1 MNRSTSGRVCCAAAR
16 RRFHAWSARSAG
28 ETLRGARALVVALVL
43 GLSSAAAALA
53 QSSPPGTDLE
63 SVHRWLRGHNP
74 QLQALILEA
83 EADRERIQPAGA
95 LPDPMAEIEL
105 MDIDFDHPRVLPGQT
120 GSTVYRV
127 RQSLPLW
134 GKRQL
139 ARDIASFEAAASGQ
153 MRDATS
159 LELIK
164 KADVAYVR
172 YWHAGASVQALDRVT
187 ALMGEMRK
195 LTQARYAAGLAP
207 QQDAIKA
214 QLEVTRMGVD
224 RLERVAMGHEAAA
237 ALNAVLGRM
246 PGDAL
251 AQPQSEPTLTIDGS
265 LDDLLGRLAGAH
277 PMVLAQASMVSA
289 AESMS
294 EMARRERYPDLN
306 VGVALVQMGS
316 RAEAWELMFSVDI
329 PLQQSA
335 RRHRERAAVLAREA
349 AQSRQQMAVNE
360 LRGMVGEAWVRWQS
374 AQARRQLIEDTLLP
388 QAQASFQ
395 SALGSY
401 QVGSVD
407 FESLLDALRESRNAE
422 LTMVDAR
429 RDELIAA
436 SEIRAIQGELQ

>member
-1 MNRSTSGRVCCAAAR
+1 MNPS
-16 RRFHAWSARSAG
+16 F
-28 ETLRGARALVVALVL
+28 ALLICL
-43 GLSSAAAALA
+43 ALA
-53 QSSPPGTDLE
+53 CAGPVEAQSTAPGADLE
-63 SVHRWLRGHNP
+63 SVHAWLRDQNP
-74 QLQALILEA
+74 QLRALSLEA
-83 EADRERIQPAGA
+83 EAAAERIQPAGA

-105 MDIDFDHPRVLPGQT
+105 MDIDFDNPRLLPAQT

-127 RQSLPLW
+127 RQSFPLW

-139 ARDIASFEAAASGQ
+139 ARDIAGFEADASGQ
-153 MRDATS
+153 MRDATL
-159 LELIK
+159 LELVR
-164 KADVAYVR
+164 KADAAYVR
-172 YWHAGASVQALDRVT
+172 YWHAAVSVQALDRVT

-195 LTQARYAAGLAP
+195 LTEARYAAGLAP

-224 RLERVAMGHEAAA
+224 RLERQAMGREAAA
-237 ALNAVLGRM
+237 ALNALLGRN
-246 PGDAL
+246 PGEAL
-251 AQPQSEPTLTIDGS
+251 AEPQQAPTLPVDGS

-289 AESMS
+289 AESMA
-294 EMARRERYPDLN
+294 EMTRRERYPDIN
-306 VGVALVQMGS
+306 VGLALVQMGS

-329 PLQQSA
+329 PLQQTA
-335 RRHRERAAVLAREA
+335 RRHRERAAMLAREA

-388 QAQASFQ
+388 QAQASLQ
-395 SALGSY
+395 SALASY

-407 FESLLDALRESRNAE
+407 FESLLQALRESRSAE

>member
-1 MNRSTSGRVCCAAAR
+1 MNASVGGPRVCAAVVDLFR
-16 RRFHAWSARSAG
+16 
-28 ETLRGARALVVALVL
+28 TLALVL
-43 GLSSAAAALA
+43 GLTGAPAALA
-53 QSSPPGTDLE
+53 QASPPGADLE
-63 SVHRWLRGHNP
+63 SVHIWLREHNP
-74 QLQALILEA
+74 ELQARSF
-83 EADRERIQPAGA
+83 EADAASERIQPAGA

-105 MDIDFDHPRVLPGQT
+105 MDIDFDNPRVLPGQT
-120 GSTVYRV
+120 GSSVYRV
-127 RQSLPLW
+127 RQSFPLW

-139 ARDIASFEAAASGQ
+139 ARDIAGFEADASGQ
-153 MRDATS
+153 MRDATL

-164 KADVAYVR
+164 KADAAYVR
-172 YWHAGASVQALDRVT
+172 YWHAAVSVQALDRVT
-187 ALMGEMRK
+187 ALMGEMRQ

-224 RLERVAMGHEAAA
+224 RLERLALGREASA
-237 ALNAVLGRM
+237 ALNVLLGRM

-251 AQPQSEPTLTIDGS
+251 AQPQSEPTLTVDGS

-277 PMVLAQASMVSA
+277 PMVLAQSSMASA

-306 VGVALVQMGS
+306 VGVALVQVGS

-329 PLQQSA
+329 PLQQTA
-335 RRHRERAAVLAREA
+335 RRHRERAAELAHEA

-395 SALGSY
+395 SALSSY

-422 LTMVDAR
+422 LTLVDAR

>member
-1 MNRSTSGRVCCAAAR
+1 MCRPAAHRRFRTSGVT
-16 RRFHAWSARSAG
+16 SAG
-28 ETLRGARALVVALVL
+28 EPLRGTL
-43 GLSSAAAALA
+43 GLRPALAAALLFGLLCAANAPA
-53 QSSPPGTDLE
+53 QSTLPGTDLA
-63 SVHRWLRGHNP
+63 SVHAWLRAHNP
-74 QLQALILEA
+74 ELQARSFEA
-83 EADRERIQPAGA
+83 EAAAERVQPAGA

-105 MDIDFDHPRVLPGQT
+105 MDIDFDRPRLLPGQT
-120 GSTVYRV
+120 GSTIYRV
-127 RQSLPLW
+127 RQSFPLW

-139 ARDIASFEAAASGQ
+139 ARDIAGFEAAASGQ

-164 KADVAYVR
+164 KADAAYVR
-172 YWHAGASVQALDRVT
+172 FWHASVSVQALDRVT

-195 LTQARYAAGLAP
+195 LTESRYAAGLAP

-224 RLERVAMGHEAAA
+224 RLERLAMGLEAAA
-237 ALNAVLGRM
+237 ALNALLGRS
-246 PGDAL
+246 PGEAL
-251 AQPQSEPTLTIDGS
+251 AEPQEMPTLIVDGS

-277 PMVLAQASMVSA
+277 PMVRAQASMVSA

-294 EMARRERYPDLN
+294 EMTRRERYPDIN

-335 RRHRERAAVLAREA
+335 RRHRERAAELLRDA
-349 AQSRQQMAVNE
+349 ALSRQEMALNE
-360 LRGMVGEAWVRWQS
+360 LRGMVGEAWARWQS

-407 FESLLDALRESRNAE
+407 FESLLEALRESRDAE

>member
-1 MNRSTSGRVCCAAAR
+1 MNAR
-16 RRFHAWSARSAG
+16 LVRP
-28 ETLRGARALVVALVL
+28 ALVGALVA
-43 GLSSAAAALA
+43 GLLCPAMAPA
-53 QSSPPGTDLE
+53 QTTPPGTDLE
-63 SVHRWLRGHNP
+63 SVHTWLREHNP
-74 QLQALILEA
+74 QLQALSLEA
-83 EADRERIQPAGA
+83 HAATARIEPAGA

-105 MDIDFDHPRVLPGQT
+105 MDIDFDNPRVLPGQT

-127 RQSLPLW
+127 RQSFPLW

-139 ARDIASFEAAASGQ
+139 SRDIASFEADAAGQ

-164 KADVAYVR
+164 KADAAYVR
-172 YWHAGASVQALDRVT
+172 YWHASVSVQALDRVT

-224 RLERVAMGHEAAA
+224 RLERLAMGHEAAA

-251 AQPQSEPTLTIDGS
+251 AQPQSEPILTVDGS

-294 EMARRERYPDLN
+294 EMARRERYPDIN

-335 RRHRERAAVLAREA
+335 RRHRERAAVLLRDAASSREQA
-349 AQSRQQMAVNE
+349 AVNE
-360 LRGMVGEAWVRWQS
+360 LRGMVGEAWARWQS

-395 SALGSY
+395 SALASY

-407 FESLLDALRESRNAE
+407 FESLLDWHCASRA
-422 LTMVDAR
+422 MP
-429 RDELIAA
+429 
-436 SEIRAIQGELQ
+436 S